1 MARTCPR
8 GVFCIENTTLAF
20 LFVIIVASLAVF
32 YVKFGNNKKNI
43 VFNMFKSNES
53 ENNPFFNLM
62 PRMSS
67 AFSMAPNNILM
78 NPHLPPLK
86 NNHYFP
92 SDSGDVRGIP
102 INIKTNSM
110 DVAYSQVGILT
121 RDDAKETI
129 LPLMGRPLQTNR
141 QKWQYYTMGSK
152 HNNIKLPI
160 SKGGQ
165 NCTGEYGCDELYN
178 GDTVYVEGYK
188 DAFKVVIYETNG
200 PRYIPL

>member
-8 GVFCIENTTLAF
+8 GVFCIENTTLFF
-20 LFVIIVASLAVF
+20 LFFIIAACLAVF
-32 YVKFGNNKKNI
+32 YLKFGNNKKNI
-43 VFNMFKSNES
+43 VFNMFKSNEGDS
-53 ENNPFFNLM
+53 PFHSLI
-62 PRMSS
+62 PRMGG

-102 INIKTNSM
+102 INIKTNGM

-188 DAFKVVIYETNG
+188 DAFKVIIYETNG